1 MWNQR
6 PNRCADYCTGGAG
19 RRASLRARD
28 ARTKLTLATA
38 GQSCADPESGS
49 KSHNR
54 AGGGPFRATLAAREM
69 LLYFEY
75 ILFCCGNRPYDYLL
89 RRPVLEHAFR
99 GGARF
104 QGQADLSPGVQLSD
118 GLPVMHI
125 LSFGAR
131 PEHAHEQ

>member
-6 PNRCADYCTGGAG
+6 PNSGADYRTDGTG

-38 GQSCADPESGS
+38 SQSCADPESGA

-69 LLYFEY
+69 LLYFEHVR
-75 ILFCCGNRPYDYLL
+75 FCCGNRPYDYLL
-89 RRPVLEHAFR
+89 GRPVLEYAFR
-99 GGARF
+99 RWTRF
-104 QGQADLSPGVQLSD
+104 QGQEDLIPGVQLSD

-131 PEHAHEQ
+131 PEHPHEQ